1 MAKRS
6 DIKLQRE
13 AVIRTA
19 LNLLS
24 ETGIDGLTTRRIA
37 AALGVQQPA
46 LYWHFKDKAA
56 LLDALAE
63 AILIENHSRSLPL
76 PGEDWRRFL
85 IENARSFR
93 RALLAYRDGA
103 RVHAGSRPS
112 SALYPAA
119 EAQLGFMMA
128 AGFDVVSAG
137 YILQV
142 AAHYV
147 VGSVL
152 EQQAAVAA
160 NSWPSQMSTR
170 FPLLG
175 QAFKKLEGVS
185 PDEGFEFGLISLVAG
200 FESLLEKEDFN
211 LMNRRT

>member
-19 LNLLS
+19 LDLLG
-24 ETGIDGLTTRRIA
+24 ETGVDGLTTRRIA

-63 AILIENHSRSLPL
+63 AMLVENHSRSLPL
-76 PGEDWRRFL
+76 PGEDWRHFL

-112 SALYPAA
+112 PALYPAV
-119 EAQLGFMMA
+119 EAQLGFMVA
-128 AGFDVVSAG
+128 AGFDIVAAG
-137 YILQV
+137 YILQ
-142 AAHYV
+142 AAGHYV

-152 EQQAAVAA
+152 EQQAAMAA
-160 NSWPSQMSTR
+160 NGLPGHGTGSDMAPETGAQ

-175 QAFKKLEGVS
+175 QAFRKLENVS
-185 PDEGFEFGLISLVAG
+185 PDEGFEFGLVALVAG
-200 FESLLEKEDFN
+200 FESLL
-211 LMNRRT
+211 